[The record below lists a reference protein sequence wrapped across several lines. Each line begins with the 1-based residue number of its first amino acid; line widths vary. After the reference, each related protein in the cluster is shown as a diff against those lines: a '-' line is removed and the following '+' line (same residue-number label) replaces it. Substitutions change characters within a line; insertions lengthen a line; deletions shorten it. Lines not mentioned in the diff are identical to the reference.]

1 MEKLK
6 QKLQL
11 LAIFSIFFIYKTIS
25 AQTLEEFT
33 LWFMIT
39 VVYLTSLLIAYIA
52 LRGSQKTPMN
62 PKGLMKKEE

>member
-11 LAIFSIFFIYKTIS
+11 LAIFSIFFIYKSIS

-52 LRGSQKTPMN
+52 LRGSQKT
-62 PKGLMKKEE
+62 L